1 MMLKLRLIGLTLLAF
16 SAATAVHAEEK
27 RYVSDELNTWVR
39 SGPGDNYR
47 LVGTV
52 NAGEEVTLLQ
62 TNAETNYGQVRDSSG
77 RTSWIPMK
85 ELSTVPSLRTRVPDL
100 ENQVKTLTDKLNN
113 IDGTWNQRTAEMQQK
128 VAQSDGV
135 INGLKEENQKLKNEL
150 IVAQKKVN
158 AANLQL
164 DDKQRTIIMQW
175 FILTY
180 HSGKE
185 KTGELGVKSYL
196 VGGAVRDA
204 LLGLPVKD
212 KDWVVVGATPEEML
226 DAGYQQV
233 GRDFPVFLHPKSREE
248 YALAR
253 TERKSGSG
261 YTGFTCYA
269 APDVTL
275 EQDLLRRD
283 LTINALAQDEN
294 GHIIDAYGGQDDLRD
309 RLLRHVSP
317 AFSEDPLRVLRVAR
331 FAARYAHLS
340 FRIADETMALM
351 TAMTE
356 AGELEHLTPER
367 VWKETENALTTRN
380 PQVFFQVLRDCGALK
395 VLFPEIDALF
405 GVPAPAKWHPEI
417 DTGVHTLMTLSM
429 AAMLSPEVDVRF
441 STLCH
446 DLGKGLTPKEF
457 WPRHHG
463 HGPAGVKL
471 VDGLC
476 QRLRV
481 PNDIRDL
488 AKLVAEFHD
497 LIHTFPILKPA
508 TIVKLFDNI
517 DAWRK
522 PQRVEQI
529 ALTSEADVRGRTG
542 FEASDYPQGRL
553 LREAWEV
560 AKAVPTK
567 DVVEAGF
574 KGPEIREELTKRRI
588 DAVTAWKEKRCPQP
602 KE

>member
-1 MMLKLRLIGLTLLAF
+1 
-16 SAATAVHAEEK
+16 
-27 RYVSDELNTWVR
+27 
-39 SGPGDNYR
+39 
-47 LVGTV
+47 
-52 NAGEEVTLLQ
+52 
-62 TNAETNYGQVRDSSG
+62 
-77 RTSWIPMK
+77 MK
-85 ELSTVPSLRTRVPDL
+85 
-100 ENQVKTLTDKLNN
+100 
-113 IDGTWNQRTAEMQQK
+113 I
-128 VAQSDGV
+128 
-135 INGLKEENQKLKNEL
+135 
-150 IVAQKKVN
+150 
-158 AANLQL
+158 
-164 DDKQRTIIMQW
+164 
-175 FILTY
+175 
-180 HSGKE
+180 
-185 KTGELGVKSYL
+185 YL

-212 KDWVVVGATPEEML
+212 KDWVVVGATPQEML

-233 GRDFPVFLHPKSREE
+233 GRDFPVFLHPQTHEE

-275 EQDLLRRD
+275 EADLQRRD
-283 LTINALAQDEN
+283 LTINALARDDDGQ
-294 GHIIDAYGGQDDLRD
+294 IIDPYHGRRDLET

-317 AFSEDPLRVLRVAR
+317 AFGEDPLRVLRVAR

-340 FRIADETMALM
+340 FRIADETLALM
-351 TAMTE
+351 REMTA

-380 PQVFFQVLRDCGALK
+380 PQIYFQVLRDCGALR

-429 AAMLSPEVDVRF
+429 AAMLSPLLDVRF
-441 STLCH
+441 ATLCH
-446 DLGKGLTPKEF
+446 DLGKGLTPKNL

-471 VDGLC
+471 VEQLC

-481 PNDIRDL
+481 PNDLRDL
-488 AKLVAEFHD
+488 AKLVAEYHD
-497 LIHTFPILKPA
+497 LIHTFPILQPK
-508 TIVKLFDNI
+508 TIVKLFDAI

-542 FEASDYPQGRL
+542 FEASDYPQGRW
-553 LREAWEV
+553 LREAWQV
-560 AKAVPTK
+560 AQAVPTK
-567 DVVEAGF
+567 GVVEAGF
-574 KGPEIREELTKRRI
+574 KGIEIREELTKRRI
-588 DAVTAWKEKRCPQP
+588 AAVASWKEKRCPKP
-602 KE
+602 AS